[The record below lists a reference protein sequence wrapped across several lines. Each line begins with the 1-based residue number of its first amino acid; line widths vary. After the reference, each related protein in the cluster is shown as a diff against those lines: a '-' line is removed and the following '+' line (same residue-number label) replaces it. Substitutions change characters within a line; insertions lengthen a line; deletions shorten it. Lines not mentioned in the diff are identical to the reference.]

1 MSKFVATK
9 GLSLIEVLI
18 SLSILSIIGVAVMG
32 IMVSSLRVRRE
43 SQRAAEAQQFA
54 YTVLER
60 HKEYWNNVQNYK
72 LDEAQPSNSLPL
84 YVRSD
89 ALSSEVAATGFSL
102 DLRYGC
108 LDRNGVTM
116 AGSEAPLYCAIPDP
130 DLRSVTIILKEGEKQ
145 RARLYT
151 EVGRP
156 INGGS

>member
-1 MSKFVATK
+1 
-9 GLSLIEVLI
+9 
-18 SLSILSIIGVAVMG
+18 MG
-32 IMVSSLRVRRE
+32 IMVSSLRLRRE

-60 HKEYWNNVQNYK
+60 HKEYWSNVQNYK
-72 LDEAQPSNSLPL
+72 LDETQPLNSLPL

-89 ALSSEVAATGFSL
+89 ELSTEAANTGFSL
-102 DLRYGC
+102 DLDYGC
-108 LDRNGVTM
+108 LDRYGVEMKGDEPT
-116 AGSEAPLYCAIPDP
+116 LNCAIPDP
-130 DLRSVTIILKEGEKQ
+130 DLRSVTITLKEGDQQ